1 MIAYFKCLCTAH
13 SRLMA
18 NRLQGLGYE
27 IREIRKNRDW
37 RNEALAYKAKL
48 PFTVNNGEV
57 TEL

>member
-1 MIAYFKCLCTAH
+1 MIAFFKCLCTAQ
-13 SRLMA
+13 SRLLA

-27 IREIRKNRDW
+27 IRETRKNREW
-37 RNEALAYKAKL
+37 REEALTYKAKM